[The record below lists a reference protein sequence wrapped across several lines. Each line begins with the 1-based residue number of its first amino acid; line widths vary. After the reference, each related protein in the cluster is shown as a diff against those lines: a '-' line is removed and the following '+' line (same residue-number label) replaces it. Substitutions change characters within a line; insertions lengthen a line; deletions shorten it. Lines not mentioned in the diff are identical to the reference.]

1 VTWQKAILSSHGLE
15 KSVPQALT
23 SPNQVSNAT
32 PPTPSQEELNEYIKK
47 LSKTQNQEFPLLTE
61 ALPETMPDT
70 TILVKEIPKDTKPF
84 QNAIQWMNSQLSDAH
99 KTLDVALKGFALP
112 KEGFSLP
119 KEGFQD
125 SCENLSH
132 CLVNNPDFI
141 DELTKAQKDAN
152 AKKKEK
158 DATEMKKE
166 ILRRL
171 TMFNADKALAKSLE
185 ENQTLVK
192 KSEDIQK
199 QAQSGELFKQIQIP
213 GVTDAAGP
221 SYLMPKGGD
230 ALEQLKKSDPDTYQ
244 SYAVNQKP
252 FFAMKQLFEQINRT
266 VTK

>member
-1 VTWQKAILSSHGLE
+1 
-15 KSVPQALT
+15 
-23 SPNQVSNAT
+23 
-32 PPTPSQEELNEYIKK
+32 
-47 LSKTQNQEFPLLTE
+47 
-61 ALPETMPDT
+61 
-70 TILVKEIPKDTKPF
+70 
-84 QNAIQWMNSQLSDAH
+84 
-99 KTLDVALKGFALP
+99 
-112 KEGFSLP
+112 
-119 KEGFQD
+119 
-125 SCENLSH
+125 
-132 CLVNNPDFI
+132 
-141 DELTKAQKDAN
+141 
-152 AKKKEK
+152 
-158 DATEMKKE
+158 
-166 ILRRL
+166 
-171 TMFNADKALAKSLE
+171 MFNADKALAKSLE